1 MKIAIIG
8 AGSGSFGG
16 GMIRD
21 VLVCPELRGRDVTLS
36 LVDIDPEALERMAGF
51 AEMLKQ
57 QVGADATIEATTDR
71 RIALP
76 GADYVI
82 ISVCRHRY
90 PLWEQDFR
98 VPLSYGFR
106 HCLGENGGPGAVF
119 HALRSFEL
127 LMPICRDIEELAPD
141 ALVLNFTNPEMKVL
155 HAMLTLTG
163 VKAAGLCH
171 GIGGAIGL
179 LSQLLE
185 RPADSFRVTSA
196 GMNHFYAVLA
206 VEDLESGRDLLDD
219 AKKKALELGDTCG
232 PPLFRQILRIF
243 DTFTFPSEDHIGE
256 YLSFGAEFMG
266 TRWHYGQ
273 ESRKVPLVPE
283 PPGKDLVDWFQ
294 ESDPPASLLDM
305 SGELCVPIICDIE
318 LDRNAFREAVNVL
331 NTHSYIHNLPPTAAV
346 EIPARVDGD
355 GLHPIEVGALPEPF
369 AELIRRQCTIC
380 ELLTEAYRTRRRQLL
395 LQALLL
401 DPCVDGSVAAE
412 EMLGHMLE
420 LQADFLPEFS

>member
-1 MKIAIIG
+1 MKIVIIG

-71 RIALP
+71 RAALP
-76 GADYVI
+76 NADYVI

-155 HAMLTLTG
+155 HAILTLTQ

-179 LSQLLE
+179 LAQLLE

-206 VEDLESGRDLLDD
+206 VEDLESGRDLIED
-219 AKKKALELGDTCG
+219 AKKKALELGDACG

-273 ESRKVPLVPE
+273 EASKVPLMPE
-283 PPGKDLVDWFQ
+283 PPGKDLVDRFQ
-294 ESDPPASLLDM
+294 EPDPPASLLDM

-318 LDRNAFREAVNVL
+318 LNRNVFREAVNVL
-331 NTHSYIHNLPPTAAV
+331 NTGPYIHNLPSTAAV
-346 EIPARVDGD
+346 EIPAQVDGD
-355 GLHPIEVGALPEPF
+355 GLHPIEVGDLPEPF

-412 EMLGHMLE
+412 EMLDHMLE
-420 LQADFLPEFS
+420 LQADFLPEFI